1 MLFIFLYLI
10 LWVVNEV
17 FINIIFRGIS
27 LETQYNM
34 SLQIDSGLS
43 MVPSKR
49 SMLNYFS
56 VVQFKW
62 LSLLSNQHCYFLSVN
77 SVRPAS
83 HLFIRL
89 AVFALEKYHLTLTN
103 WFTLNVFGFTMIA
116 DGYRNTCMYALC
128 LSSWQWISPQHF
140 L

>member
-1 MLFIFLYLI
+1 
-10 LWVVNEV
+10 
-17 FINIIFRGIS
+17 
-27 LETQYNM
+27 M

-89 AVFALEKYHLTLTN
+89 
-103 WFTLNVFGFTMIA
+103 
-116 DGYRNTCMYALC
+116 
-128 LSSWQWISPQHF
+128 
-140 L
+140 

>member
-1 MLFIFLYLI
+1 MLFIFLYLT

-17 FINIIFRGIS
+17 FINIIFRGI
-27 LETQYNM
+27 LLKTQYNM

-49 SMLNYFS
+49 GMLNYFS
-56 VVQFKW
+56 VVQFKC
-62 LSLLSNQHCYFLSVN
+62 LSLPSNQHCYILSVN

-89 AVFALEKYHLTLTN
+89 PVFSLGK
-103 WFTLNVFGFTMIA
+103 I
-116 DGYRNTCMYALC
+116 
-128 LSSWQWISPQHF
+128 SSYF
-140 L
+140 D